1 MWREKRAIQKSK
13 PYTQQRQ
20 RGPGLLNN
28 KSLAEPR
35 ILGEDVAV
43 KGMREKTDAVLKGLT
58 SCPLWPAS
66 AALSFPAPVLTLNE
80 EELFNCISFFIK
92 HYFNLI

>member
-1 MWREKRAIQKSK
+1 M
-13 PYTQQRQ
+13 QQRQ

-43 KGMREKTDAVLKGLT
+43 EGMREKTEMQ
-58 SCPLWPAS
+58 S
-66 AALSFPAPVLTLNE
+66 
-80 EELFNCISFFIK
+80 
-92 HYFNLI
+92 